1 MPFVSSQICALIS
14 CYNYQINFSLCTF
27 FYGYI
32 GILFTVILRRNSF
45 SLLVVLVLQCIHII
59 LYFLTN
65 MSYSP
70 DVETI
75 SQMFEGMDKSVIQ
88 AVYNVNNNNLE
99 RTIDNLLAMNSAGEQ
114 QSQAQ
119 STESS
124 SARSDNTFYNNM
136 QQNNDSIPVSSSL
149 AEARALERRRQQ
161 GISASNANVSTVSM
175 NGYQR
180 SNTTTLNAQTPAKS
194 RWRNPLPSDFL
205 RLAPE
210 FIESR
215 SRSSSQPKMKLRDEE
230 LARMLQNE
238 IFREQLKED
247 PLFNRLMAQD
257 REQQRLRAERQ
268 RAQKNRHAN
277 SNNQNNNNQQQSDG
291 NNSNGNSWFSSM
303 GDGLKS
309 FISGKY
315 RDSRKRSQKR
325 KENRREKQNEGED
338 KALLLTA
345 KDEYN
350 NSGDET
356 DEENVPLFDEN
367 HDDGLGEGFELGT
380 WKSNNNDDVL
390 TSTPKSSPNSGKKKT
405 NSKSYNGKKK
415 AFSYGGRQQSLDDVD
430 DLL

>member
-1 MPFVSSQICALIS
+1 
-14 CYNYQINFSLCTF
+14 
-27 FYGYI
+27 
-32 GILFTVILRRNSF
+32 
-45 SLLVVLVLQCIHII
+45 
-59 LYFLTN
+59 

-114 QSQAQ
+114 QAQAQ
-119 STESS
+119 STQSS

-149 AEARALERRRQQ
+149 AEARALERRRRQ
-161 GISASNANVSTVSM
+161 GGGITSNATVSKTSM
-175 NGYQR
+175 NGYQN
-180 SNTTTLNAQTPAKS
+180 SNTTSLNAQNTTKS

-268 RAQKNRHAN
+268 HAQKNRHAN
-277 SNNQNNNNQQQSDG
+277 SNNQNINNQQQSDG
-291 NNSNGNSWFSSM
+291 NNNNGNSWFASM

-325 KENRREKQNEGED
+325 KERRREKQNEGED
-338 KALLLTA
+338 TSLLLA
-345 KDEYN
+345 ARDEYN

-367 HDDGLGEGFELGT
+367 HDDGLGKGFELGT
-380 WKSNNNDDVL
+380 WKSNNDDDVL

-405 NSKSYNGKKK
+405 NSKSNDGKIKT
-415 AFSYGGRQQSLDDVD
+415 FSYGGRQQSLNDVD